1 MLVTREDAAGIATL
15 TLNRPE
21 KLNAITPALMVDL
34 RGHLAE
40 IAGDE
45 SVRCVIL
52 TGAGRSFC
60 SGHDLTAIASGE
72 QAPSRHYEAETID
85 ALEKSEIESH
95 VRVLYAELFPRFLI
109 PAGLILLL
117 QWGLGASRLR
127 RIP

>member
-1 MLVTREDAAGIATL
+1 MLVTREDAAGVTTL

-34 RGHLAE
+34 RGQLDQ

-60 SGHDLTAIASGE
+60 SGHDLSAIASAEHALAAARTCDGVIIGS
-72 QAPSRHYEAETID
+72 ALIKIARSSASNDEAVDDVGRFLRGVRD
-85 ALEKSEIESH
+85 ALDGE
-95 VRVLYAELFPRFLI
+95 
-109 PAGLILLL
+109 
-117 QWGLGASRLR
+117 
-127 RIP
+127 